1 MLYFTTQIRI
11 SPLSYQDYLVLAQ
24 AISSENIQQWIEYF
38 ASIEAELIERPDSG
52 FKFHSGVPP

>member
-1 MLYFTTQIRI
+1 M
-11 SPLSYQDYLVLAQ
+11 
-24 AISSENIQQWIEYF
+24 EYF